1 MSSPF
6 DSCVKTQTQKNQ
18 IQILRIVLNV
28 NITKLNSTF
37 AGVDTPLFASFPSF
51 LPGNKKPTNLSQS
64 NYQEKPKNG
73 SYGYRRRQQVGRGDA
88 LYAYNYDSSPPPA
101 ADSSSSSSSSSA
113 SSLATKAI
121 RASSAYWDSSLSS
134 VYEQSALHSPR
145 GSTPSAAKDSIYDHP
160 PKKNMNDSKQ
170 GFWGVLARKAKSIMN
185 DDGNMARPHETPGV
199 TTLHTSDRSKTD
211 QYDSKYD
218 SPGRQKKD
226 GPALQKGLDAIA
238 SSLNY
243 IGGTIGNALE
253 EGITAVENRTADII
267 QETRKIQIR
276 KKSGASRS
284 PNEASNLSSLRQPP
298 MMQTNVQPQMHADL
312 ETQLKAS
319 RDVAMAMAAKAK
331 LLLRELKTVKADLAF
346 AKERCAQLE
355 EENKVLRD
363 SRENGDNP
371 EDDDLTRATLHVEAF
386 TVRRQLLL
394 LHGLCLLF
402 MVLYSCSLF
411 SKEYASFYYRPVF
424 NLLINSSCTR
434 EFSLCTGEPFLRE
447 IVEYH
452 QLTMQDVVYL
462 DEGTEEVT
470 EVYPIKI
477 TTAHNTQSFGTMPA
491 VSPTPTIPQ
500 GAVPQSVSLG
510 SMPSLELKEVPQTVN
525 TVNPYVQM
533 PAEDVR
539 RH

>member
-1 MSSPF
+1 M
-6 DSCVKTQTQKNQ
+6 
-18 IQILRIVLNV
+18 IV
-28 NITKLNSTF
+28 
-37 AGVDTPLFASFPSF
+37 
-51 LPGNKKPTNLSQS
+51 
-64 NYQEKPKNG
+64 
-73 SYGYRRRQQVGRGDA
+73 RRQQVGRVDTPFT
-88 LYAYNYDSSPPPA
+88 YTYDSAPPPPA
-101 ADSSSSSSSSSA
+101 DSSSSSSSA

-121 RASSAYWDSSLSS
+121 RASSAYRDSSLSS
-134 VYEQSALHSPR
+134 VYEQSALSSPR
-145 GSTPSAAKDSIYDHP
+145 GSTPPSAKDSSIYEHT
-160 PKKNMNDSKQ
+160 PKKNMNETKQ
-170 GFWGVLARKAKSIMN
+170 GFWGVLARKAKAII
-185 DDGNMARPHETPGV
+185 DDDDNTAQPHETPGG
-199 TTLHTSDRSKTD
+199 TKIQTSDRSKKG
-211 QYDSKYD
+211 QYHSTYD
-218 SPGRQKKD
+218 SPESRRKTD

-276 KKSGASRS
+276 KKSGSSRS
-284 PNEASNLSSLRQPP
+284 HNQDSNLDSLRQQP
-298 MMQTNVQPQMHADL
+298 MAQTHLQPQTHTSL

-355 EENKVLRD
+355 EENRILRE
-363 SRENGDNP
+363 SREKGDNP
-371 EDDDLTRATLHVEAF
+371 EDDDLIRL
-386 TVRRQLLL
+386 QLESLL
-394 LHGLCLLF
+394 AEKARLAQENS
-402 MVLYSCSLF
+402 V
-411 SKEYASFYYRPVF
+411 YA
-424 NLLINSSCTR
+424 R
-434 EFSLCTGEPFLRE
+434 ENRFLRE

-462 DEGTEEVT
+462 DEGSEEVT

-477 TTAHNTQSFGTMPA
+477 TTPTNVQSSATMPA
-491 VSPTPTIPQ
+491 LSPTPTIPQ
-500 GAVPQSVSLG
+500 GAIPQVTQNVSPSSV
-510 SMPSLELKEVPQTVN
+510 PSLELKEASQTIN